1 MTQKTEQLK
10 TLIDHS
16 TRITVLTGAGISTD
30 SGISDYRSQ
39 GGLWDR
45 FQPVTLQEFL
55 ADEGARELYWER
67 KKFMFAQM
75 REAAPNAAHRALA
88 RLEARGLLL
97 GLITQ
102 NIDGLHALAGSRKI
116 CEIHGTNR
124 EVVCLDCGAIGPFD
138 PVYARLLAGEKAPRC
153 LACQG
158 LLKPNTISFG
168 QSLNPDA
175 LRQALAWA
183 RQCDLMLVV
192 GSSLVVEPA
201 ASLPRTAK
209 EEGAAIAILNR
220 EPTPLDKLADITF
233 HEALAPVLEQA
244 IPN

>member
-1 MTQKTEQLK
+1 MTQKEEQLK
-10 TLIDHS
+10 TLIEHS
-16 TRITVLTGAGISTD
+16 SRITVLTGAGISTE

-45 FQPVTLQEFL
+45 FQPVTLQEFI
-55 ADEGARELYWER
+55 ADEASRELYWER
-67 KKFMFAQM
+67 KKFMYSQM
-75 REAAPNAAHRALA
+75 REAQPNAAHRAFA
-88 RLEARGLLL
+88 RLEVRGQLL

-102 NIDGLHALAGSRKI
+102 NIDGLHTLAGSRKI

-124 EVVCLDCGAIGPFD
+124 EVVCLDCGATGPFD
-138 PVYARLLAGEKAPRC
+138 PVYERLLAGEKAPRC
-153 LACQG
+153 LTCRG

-168 QSLNPDA
+168 QSLDPDS

-183 RQCDLMLVV
+183 RQCDLMIVA

-209 EEGAAIAILNR
+209 EEGAAIVIINR
-220 EPTPLDKLADITF
+220 EPTPLDKMADLVV
-233 HEALAPVLEQA
+233 HAALGAVLDQA
-244 IPN
+244 IP